1 MKKRN
6 WYTILLLVS
15 LLLAAGWKMDM
26 RVQKWQHDR
35 NTVDE
40 AENTVDEF
48 SPQTTKENITSRRDN
63 RGIFKLYIF
72 IPLFT
77 LFFGGIYGMPCK
89 MEKPGVVC
97 RQPCILLLRSKKDSD
112 VSDFISYIF
121 ASQLVSGCLDGPG
134 SR

>member
-48 SPQTTKENITSRRDN
+48 SPQTTEENSTSQETQNLTNPPSRRL
-63 RGIFKLYIF
+63 I
-72 IPLFT
+72 IPLMMYCLLEIPGQMVFRNM
-77 LFFGGIYGMPCK
+77 GIWEMRMYLPI
-89 MEKPGVVC
+89 PG
-97 RQPCILLLRSKKDSD
+97 
-112 VSDFISYIF
+112 
-121 ASQLVSGCLDGPG
+121 
-134 SR
+134 

>member
-26 RVQKWQHDR
+26 RVQKWQHGR

-48 SPQTTKENITSRRDN
+48 SPQTTEISRVRSLLNQKKSRRRKKQN
-63 RGIFKLYIF
+63 PTNPPSRRLI
-72 IPLFT
+72 IPLMMYCLLEIPGQMVFRNM
-77 LFFGGIYGMPCK
+77 GIWEMRMYLPI
-89 MEKPGVVC
+89 PG
-97 RQPCILLLRSKKDSD
+97 
-112 VSDFISYIF
+112 
-121 ASQLVSGCLDGPG
+121 
-134 SR
+134 

>member
-26 RVQKWQHDR
+26 RVQKWQHDW

-48 SPQTTKENITSRRDN
+48 SPQTVFRTPVAAGTD
-63 RGIFKLYIF
+63 GDHF
-72 IPLFT
+72 
-77 LFFGGIYGMPCK
+77 
-89 MEKPGVVC
+89 
-97 RQPCILLLRSKKDSD
+97 
-112 VSDFISYIF
+112 
-121 ASQLVSGCLDGPG
+121 LD
-134 SR
+134 RIAAAD

>member
-26 RVQKWQHDR
+26 RVQKWQHER

-48 SPQTTKENITSRRDN
+48 SPQTTEENITSQEPAESEEEPQEEETEPDKPSFPEIDN
-63 RGIFKLYIF
+63 SFDDADYRMKF
-72 IPLFT
+72 I
-77 LFFGGIYGMPCK
+77 
-89 MEKPGVVC
+89 
-97 RQPCILLLRSKKDSD
+97 
-112 VSDFISYIF
+112 ISHFSTQNSHI
-121 ASQLVSGCLDGPG
+121 SSVWL
-134 SR
+134 